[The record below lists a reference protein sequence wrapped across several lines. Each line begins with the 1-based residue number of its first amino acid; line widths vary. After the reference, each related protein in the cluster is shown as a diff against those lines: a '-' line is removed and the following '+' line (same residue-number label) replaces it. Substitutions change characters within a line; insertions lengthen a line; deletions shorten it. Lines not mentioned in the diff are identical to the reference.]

1 MSSKGSTR
9 GGSFW
14 LGALL
19 VGALM
24 FANCGPMVT
33 PAAAATPPP
42 DNLGIPFQA
51 ILDKLD
57 QLLAALSQ
65 KNPKQPFA
73 ITASAGG
80 NAESVVL
87 TTVPVGKRLVVE
99 TITVVESFNLGGSA
113 PQPILFITTNG
124 SLWAHRV
131 GVHPIGQDATSS
143 FWSAT
148 HAVRFYADPST
159 QISLVCGGN
168 AVVNSLCV
176 VSLSGHFVDAP

>member
-1 MSSKGSTR
+1 MSSKRST
-9 GGSFW
+9 GGWSFW
-14 LGALL
+14 FGVLL
-19 VGALM
+19 VGGLL
-24 FANCGPMVT
+24 FANCGPAAT
-33 PAAAATPPP
+33 PAAAATLPP

-57 QLLAALSQ
+57 QLVALSQ